1 MAVLTFPP
9 KLCGTKDRQHYVFR
23 HYLLPWANEE
33 EQIWALRNGNIFPA
47 NVRNV
52 AVERHF
58 YKLQDLTDEDITL
71 IRRVGIDGAP
81 KYVQD
86 RCETLIDT
94 FTGPFKIRK
103 LIDPNDPD
111 AEAMLS
117 WLDERVIN
125 HEEELQGDVESILL
139 PALVEMRAGRTDFYA
154 DKDQAQEFLHAVS
167 FQYMRT
173 KKRREAFQALTR
185 IPIAGADTMRF
196 GNLLT
201 LILTLRFA
209 DSLYRDRE
217 QFKVILLDNRTDTP
231 FITGDQPVINL
242 HATFEPGAPEK
253 LEFFYPLSP
262 QKAMLLLEVSGD
274 HSESATVEDV
284 LRFNNLIT
292 RNSHEQVF
300 SNSREYLEA
309 LLANG

>member
-1 MAVLTFPP
+1 
-9 KLCGTKDRQHYVFR
+9 
-23 HYLLPWANEE
+23 
-33 EQIWALRNGNIFPA
+33 
-47 NVRNV
+47 
-52 AVERHF
+52 
-58 YKLQDLTDEDITL
+58 
-71 IRRVGIDGAP
+71 
-81 KYVQD
+81 
-86 RCETLIDT
+86 
-94 FTGPFKIRK
+94 
-103 LIDPNDPD
+103 
-111 AEAMLS
+111 
-117 WLDERVIN
+117 
-125 HEEELQGDVESILL
+125 
-139 PALVEMRAGRTDFYA
+139 MREGRTDCYA

-185 IPIAGADTMRF
+185 IPIGGADTTRF

-253 LEFFYPLSP
+253 LEFFYPHSP

-274 HSESATVEDV
+274 HSESVTVEDV
-284 LRFNNLIT
+284 LRFNNLIA

-309 LLANG
+309 LIVSG